1 MKLLGRTQPLSRYPI
16 LECLAVI
23 ARLGFDGVEIC
34 LENPDLA
41 PGGLTPALAA
51 AVRERVQALGLR
63 PHSVSYHKDYVRD
76 DREFDLT
83 LRAIELTPDF
93 GARVFV
99 FSGPFRQTGDAA
111 EWERMVER
119 TRQLARLAE
128 SRGVTLAEEFEP
140 GFVVGSTADLL
151 RLFDA
156 VDSDSLAANLD
167 LGHAFLCD
175 PDPLDSIRQLG
186 PRIAHCHIENMRAG
200 AHEHLLPHE
209 GDMNLAD
216 YLRALAGTGFQ
227 GGLALDLYKHDY
239 EAVAPGAIAY
249 LRRLIAGVTG
259 G

>member
-1 MKLLGRTQPLSRYPI
+1 
-16 LECLAVI
+16 
-23 ARLGFDGVEIC
+23 
-34 LENPDLA
+34 
-41 PGGLTPALAA
+41 LTPALAA

-63 PHSVSYHKDYVRD
+63 PHSVSYHKDYVYD
-76 DREFDLT
+76 DRQFDLT
-83 LRAIELTPDF
+83 RRAIGLAPEF
-93 GARVFV
+93 GAQVFV
-99 FSGPFRQTGDAA
+99 FSGPFRRTGDAA

-151 RLFDA
+151 RLFEE
-156 VDSDSLAANLD
+156 VGSDSLAANLD

-175 PDPLDSIRQLG
+175 PDPLGAIRRLA
-186 PRIAHCHIENMRAG
+186 PRIVHGHIENMRAG
-200 AHEHLLPHE
+200 VHEHLLPHE

-216 YLRALAGTGFQ
+216 YLRALARAGFQ

-239 EAVAPGAIAY
+239 EAVAPDAIAY
-249 LRRLIAGVTG
+249 LRRLIAEASG